1 MKLLIGPSRAAYIGP
16 GLNLEPHLNAACT
29 LAFSLN
35 EPMLLRTWS
44 KMKGWSDWNQVSA
57 ALIPGGTLHHLKCSD
72 QAKMVFYYLDPL
84 QDKARLVTE
93 TLLHEARNTLCAMDS
108 ASLSLKDIEGC
119 LPQRG
124 RPESCSKIRHVLKEM
139 EACPARFNSIEDAA
153 RLACLSS
160 SRFRAL
166 FAREVGLPFR
176 QYRLWRRMAHVAQ
189 VAAKGASLTDAA
201 LGAGFSDSAHL
212 STSFKTMFGIS
223 PGFLLS
229 KGVEICCE
237 VG

>member
-35 EPMLLRTWS
+35 EPMLLRTLS
-44 KMKGWSDWNQVSA
+44 KTKGWSDWRELTV

-72 QAKMVFYYLDPL
+72 QAKMIFYYLDPL
-84 QDKARLVTE
+84 QDE
-93 TLLHEARNTLCAMDS
+93 TRFLTQTVLLEALNALCTMDS

-119 LPQRG
+119 LPQCS
-124 RPESCSKIRHVLKEM
+124 RPESSSKIRHVLKEM

-166 FAREVGLPFR
+166 FAKDVGLPFR
-176 QYRLWRRMAHVAQ
+176 RYRLWRRMAHVAQ
-189 VAAKGASLTDAA
+189 AVAKGASLTDAA

-212 STSFKTMFGIS
+212 SVSFKTMFGIS
-223 PGFLLS
+223 PGFLLG
-229 KGVEICCE
+229 KGVTICCE